1 MAVQRRR
8 SEDSR
13 TVDVDSNRNN
23 NNNNNNGIAKASSS
37 SSSSSSS
44 STTITP
50 VLKMA
55 SKSATTASV
64 NSSTTN
70 TLKQASTTTTTTTNA
85 TTTINS
91 TSSTSTSRY
100 ASIDVLRALSQTQM
114 ILVHFVDFWSG
125 GKWQHK
131 YYEYEIMD
139 VVMWLL
145 LSGVS
150 FHITSSST
158 MNRYGRGENKKVD
171 GGIDGDGDD
180 GIQRVRQQSWRRGI
194 FFILLHL
201 FVTLVVIQDTV
212 HAYMCDTLVLLGISQ
227 IVLGYVC
234 TWNNTT
240 IVISTGVS
248 ILLLTA
254 AVQYDWFW
262 SQYWIFDGEGEYNH
276 NINLETYDL
285 YDKIELTFDMILCNG
300 IFPIFPYLG
309 YPLIGLGL
317 GRLLYP
323 VQNKYQK
330 QQQSQPKATTK
341 SSSSSS
347 SSSSSNE
354 PVQMAMK
361 YILRIGLF
369 LVTMSASLIIY
380 GKMDPSIVKRT
391 HQWRWLMLDGY
402 GMELGASF
410 EYIWGSLGKDLVWI
424 VLAKRMFDAPS
435 TSGGSNVKSTF
446 VSIASQMSRTSLTMY
461 ILHHVVIFMVIRGME
476 WWEDED
482 FDEYHGDVFAENPM
496 YSIFIGLTFFASS
509 QYVLSWMEQKK
520 VPMVESLL
528 RWFCKATSF
537 SSSSSLSKIT
547 SISTKS
553 KKKTL

>member
-1 MAVQRRR
+1 MAVKLRR
-8 SEDSR
+8 SDDAR
-13 TVDVDSNRNN
+13 TVDVDSNRNRN
-23 NNNNNNGIAKASSS
+23 NSNGTAKASSS
-37 SSSSSSS
+37 SSSSS
-44 STTITP
+44 TTTP
-50 VLKMA
+50 VSKMA
-55 SKSATTASV
+55 SKPATAAV

-70 TLKQASTTTTTTTNA
+70 TRKKASATATTTNNTAKTTTTTT
-85 TTTINS
+85 S
-91 TSSTSTSRY
+91 SSTRY

-158 MNRYGRGENKKVD
+158 MNRYGRGLKQVVD
-171 GGIDGDGDD
+171 GGIDGD

-330 QQQSQPKATTK
+330 QEQQSQQKATTK
-341 SSSSSS
+341 SSSDES
-347 SSSSSNE
+347 
-354 PVQMAMK
+354 VQMAMK

-391 HQWRWLMLDGY
+391 HQWKWLMLDGY

-424 VLAKRMFDAPS
+424 VLAKRIFDTAT
-435 TSGGSNVKSTF
+435 TSDGSNVKSTF

-496 YSIFIGLTFFASS
+496 YSIYIGLTFFVGS
-509 QYVLSWMEQKK
+509 QYVLSRMEQKK
-520 VPMVESLL
+520 LPMVESLL

-537 SSSSSLSKIT
+537 SSSLSSSKIT
-547 SISTKS
+547 STSTES